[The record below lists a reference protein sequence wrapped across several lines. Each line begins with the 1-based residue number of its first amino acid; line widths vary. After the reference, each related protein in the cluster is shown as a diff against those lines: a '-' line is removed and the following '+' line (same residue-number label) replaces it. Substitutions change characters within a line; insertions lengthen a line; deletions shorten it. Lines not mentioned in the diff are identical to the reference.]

1 MKLEEIKLILP
12 VADSVNVPKLL
23 KRHYKN
29 LKVTPPQILS
39 DIAMNEREAVKDF
52 ILDSKFDAVG
62 VFSPYIIQSLVN
74 SIETIINDN

>member
-1 MKLEEIKLILP
+1 MICFLTTTY
-12 VADSVNVPKLL
+12 
-23 KRHYKN
+23 YKN